1 MPDTSAA
8 CLPFAGQ
15 GPNEWASRTLP
26 ATIWCCRRRLRLPQR
41 PSPSCITGAGGAQP
55 ACKGVDSD
63 LLQVAAA
70 LLRRVLAHRPS
81 LLRLEAERAD
91 GEVALR
97 LSYPTSAQWTY
108 CDVAGAA
115 ADLALIDA
123 LATRWGHSGNQEWHV
138 LWAVVADD
146 PGEPNRDDTSA

>member
-1 MPDTSAA
+1 M
-8 CLPFAGQ
+8 
-15 GPNEWASRTLP
+15 
-26 ATIWCCRRRLRLPQR
+26 
-41 PSPSCITGAGGAQP
+41 
-55 ACKGVDSD
+55 
-63 LLQVAAA
+63 
-70 LLRRVLAHRPS
+70 LRRVLMHRPS

-97 LSYPTSAQWTY
+97 FVYPKVSRWTC

-123 LATRWGHSGNQEWHV
+123 LATRWGHSGNQGWHV
-138 LWAVVADD
+138 LWAIVADD